1 MMTNIM
7 IRFFLVMVCL
17 TLWALMTGCA
27 RTAPIDLLMT
37 YNNISDS
44 YIYPYRIAVNGRAG
58 IPASLASCSQGEGAG
73 GTMMT
78 TVRQPPRY
86 VIVEWEH
93 LVSRRV
99 YRARIPLTDR
109 SGAWWRRS
117 PFQDRKPVLVIQFR
131 GNQKVAAM
139 IVADYYD
146 FSRGRIE
153 LGEAVGVE
161 IPRPKGGPGLYLTYE
176 DMVAMRRQRRYVSYK
191 PGSVVSYERQ
201 YDGQLSPAQR
211 YGCPRRPDGRI
222 DVQRLPDKKLPLL
235 TDLNGQWIACE
246 AYYCEDK
253 SALKKKLFQH
263 DFRYY
268 PPGRYP
274 AYRFKNA
281 PNPKPA
287 W

>member
-1 MMTNIM
+1 M
-7 IRFFLVMVCL
+7 IRLAAIMACILLLSGCEQGKSYEIRL
-17 TLWALMTGCA
+17 TYANL
-27 RTAPIDLLMT
+27 
-37 YNNISDS
+37 SDS
-44 YIYPYRIAVNGRAG
+44 YVYPHRVMFNGRIRVA
-58 IPASLASCSQGEGAG
+58 PRELMPCSDSFGLG
-73 GTMMT
+73 GLIMT
-78 TVRQPPRY
+78 TIPEPPMS
-86 VIVEWEH
+86 VVVEWEH
-93 LVSRRV
+93 LLSRKT
-99 YRARIPLTDR
+99 YRARIDLSARGP
-109 SGAWWRRS
+109 WWRKM
-117 PFQDRKPVLVIQFR
+117 PFRDARGKRMPGPPVLIIEWR
-131 GNQKVAAM
+131 AGHKVAAILSASSM
-139 IVADYYD
+139 GYHK
-146 FSRGRIE
+146 GRIE

-274 AYRFKNA
+274 TYRFKNA